1 MTLRRAR
8 IVIADHQVLFRR
20 VLAQQ
25 LTIGGHV
32 VIGEAADGD
41 ALDRGM
47 IDAEPDVVLL
57 DRFLPGLDALGY
69 TRMLHALQPQTHV
82 VLLTAYEHD
91 ALTIQAAAFLAG
103 ASGCLS
109 KELDSPAYLSA
120 IRRLMDGQILFL
132 PEVMRRAAL
141 PQASA
146 GRVARL
152 HALTEREREILRLV
166 AEGMGNQEIAERAG
180 ITSNTVMKHVSNI
193 LSKLQVSN
201 RREAGIL
208 YTRHGDGAPF
218 SDPYTP

>member
-20 VLAQQ
+20 ALAQQ
-25 LTIGGHV
+25 LTGGGHV
-32 VIGEAADGD
+32 IISEASDGA
-41 ALDRGM
+41 ALDQGM
-47 IDAEPDVVLL
+47 IDVEPDVVFV
-57 DRFLPGLDALGY
+57 DRFLPGIDALGY

-82 VLLTAYEHD
+82 VLLTGYESD
-91 ALTIQAAAFLAG
+91 ALSIQAAAFLAG

-109 KELDSPAYLSA
+109 KELDGLGYLSA
-120 IRRLMDGQILFL
+120 VRRLMEGQILFL

-152 HALTEREREILRLV
+152 HALTDREREILRLV
-166 AEGMGNQEIAERAG
+166 AEGMGNQEIADRAG
-180 ITSNTVMKHVSNI
+180 ISSNTVMKHVSNI

-208 YTRHGDGAPF
+208 YARHGDGAPF
-218 SDPYTP
+218 GDA